1 MTTSEKPGMSTQNSS
16 NRKERGFFGPWQL
29 ASKRG
34 QWSESEEDRAC
45 KNVVIMREIPLLIGE
60 ESINPGHGWGF
71 LFIRPSEFAVLE
83 VNIF

>member
-1 MTTSEKPGMSTQNSS
+1 MQ
-16 NRKERGFFGPWQL
+16 
-29 ASKRG
+29 
-34 QWSESEEDRAC
+34 
-45 KNVVIMREIPLLIGE
+45 NVVIMQEIPLLIGE